1 MRSPIWDLP
10 IRIFHWALAFSVISA
25 IVTAV
30 VGGNWIVW
38 HGRLGLVI
46 IGLLTFRVMW
56 GFFGSHYA
64 RFTQFFPTP
73 SKIIAYMSGQ
83 WKGEGHNPLGAVS
96 VFGLLT
102 VLMAQAVMGLFT
114 NDDIAFFGPLADLVS
129 ADKSSQLTQWHSLNA
144 YTIYVLVGLHMAA
157 IVFYRVVKKNDL
169 IRPMILGWKA
179 VDKNKEI
186 EIPVAQLE
194 AQMQTRG
201 SWLGFIVSFA
211 VALAA
216 VYAASGLWKPA
227 PPPPPPTA
235 VVETPNF

>member
-1 MRSPIWDLP
+1 MRLALWDLP
-10 IRIFHWALAFSVISA
+10 IRIFHWTLAPSVIAA
-25 IVTAV
+25 IATAI

-38 HGRLGLVI
+38 HERLGLVI
-46 IGLLTFRVMW
+46 IGLLAFRVMW

-73 SKIIAYMSGQ
+73 AKVIAYLNGH
-83 WKGEGHNPLGAVS
+83 WRGEGHNPLGAMS

-114 NDDIAFFGPLADLVS
+114 NDDIAFMGPLASLVS
-129 ADKSSQLTQWHSLNA
+129 KEQSNQLTHWHTLNA
-144 YTIYVLVGLHMAA
+144 YVVYLLVSLHIAA
-157 IVFYRVVKKNDL
+157 IAFYRLVKKNDL
-169 IRPMILGWKA
+169 IRPMITGWREVEK
-179 VDKNKEI
+179 DKEI
-186 EIPVAQLE
+186 EIPVAHLQ

-201 SWLGFIVSFA
+201 SWLGFIVSLV

-227 PPPPPPTA
+227 PPPPPPAA